1 MKGGSRLS
9 YRKELRHP
17 IENKEVEDIFIFNGE
32 TYQAFLRMLEAKI
45 LTSWQQ
51 NGGLLWRNLSGSRQK
66 DYNN

>member
-32 TYQAFLRMLEAKI
+32 TYQALLRVLEAKI